1 MTDTVTISSADL
13 IAGYFNCWNTTD
25 PLERLRAV
33 ERVWEPDARSVDPI
47 ADATGHDALTAMFA
61 EFHDT
66 YAGHTFRPSG
76 GIDTHHSLV
85 RWGWE
90 MVAPDGAIALNGIDC
105 ALLAENGRISYLA
118 GFFGIDLPAP
128 S

>member
-1 MTDTVTISSADL
+1 MTDTETISPADL

-25 PLERLRAV
+25 PHERRRAV
-33 ERVWEPDARSVDPI
+33 EQVWTPDARTVDPI

-66 YAGHTFRPSG
+66 YVGNSFRQSG
-76 GIDTHHSLV
+76 GVDTHHNLA

-90 MVAPDGAIALNGIDC
+90 MVGPDGAVALNGIDC
-105 ALLAENGRISYLA
+105 ALLADDGRISYLA
-118 GFFGIDLPAP
+118 GFFGIDLPAA